1 MKIVVEVE
9 EKIRLDKYLGNVSE
23 YSRSKVEKL
32 LDEKAISVNGKVE
45 KASFKVGTGDVI
57 ELPDEIETV
66 QTLKGEK
73 IDLDILYEDEH
84 ILVVNKPSGMVVH
97 PGAGNSEHTLANALV
112 GHTEQLS
119 SENGEFRPGI
129 VHRIDKDTSGVLLV
143 AKNDKVHNILA
154 EGFKNKTIKRVY
166 VALIDGVFPNAS
178 ATIDAPIGRDK
189 TNRIKYS
196 VTSEN
201 AKSAMTHL
209 KVLRRF
215 KAHTLVELRLE
226 TGRTHQIRVHMKYI
240 GYPVHND
247 PLYGLAKDEFGQF
260 LHAKSLEFAHPITG
274 ENLFFVSPLP
284 EEFQML
290 LNDLEQ
296 EASN

>member
-1 MKIVVEVE
+1 MKIVVEAE
-9 EKIRLDKYLGNVSE
+9 EKIRLDKYLGNASE
-23 YSRSKVEKL
+23 YSRSKIEKL
-32 LDEKAISVNGKVE
+32 LDNKEVTVNGKIE
-45 KASFKVGTGDVI
+45 KASFKVSTGDVV
-57 ELPDEIETV
+57 ELPDEIQV
-66 QTLKGEK
+66 IQTLKGED
-73 IDLDILYEDEH
+73 IDLDILYEDEY

-112 GHTEQLS
+112 GHTDSLS

-166 VALIDGVFPNAS
+166 VALLDGVFPNSS

-189 TNRIKYS
+189 NNRVKYT

-201 AKSAMTHL
+201 AKDAVTHM
-209 KVLRRF
+209 KVLKRY
-215 KAHTLVELRLE
+215 KNHTLVELRLE

-247 PLYGLAKDEFGQF
+247 PLYGHAYNEFGQF
-260 LHAKSLEFAHPITG
+260 LHAKSLEFEHPVTG
-274 ENLFFVSPLP
+274 EKMYFESPLP
-284 EEFQML
+284 QEFEKFL
-290 LNDLEQ
+290 DDLV
-296 EASN
+296 